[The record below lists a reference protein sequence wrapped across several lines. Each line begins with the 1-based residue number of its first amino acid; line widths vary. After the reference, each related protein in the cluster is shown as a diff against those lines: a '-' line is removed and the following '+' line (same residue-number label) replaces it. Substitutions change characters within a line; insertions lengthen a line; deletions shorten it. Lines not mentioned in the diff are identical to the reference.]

1 MIKNRNTQILS
12 KEYKSTEQLKEFM
25 EVVVGL
31 KLRQVHGKDNAFW
44 VTGEKDGD
52 YIDGSKYYKIVF
64 GYVTMEKFV
73 NGPDGYQVR
82 QVKEGYGFDLQA
94 TGDYNAWSM
103 LGRYRDKMK
112 EAIAEKQKKVA
123 QKA

>member
-12 KEYKSTEQLKEFM
+12 KGYKSTEQLKEFM

-31 KLRQVHGKDNAFW
+31 KLRPVHGKDNAFW

-64 GYVTMEKFV
+64 GHVAMEKFV
-73 NGPDGYQVR
+73 NGPDGYQEK
-82 QVKEGYGFDLQA
+82 QVIEGYGFDLQA

-103 LGRYRDKMK
+103 LGRYRDKIK
-112 EAIAEKQKKVA
+112 EALENKRQAESV
-123 QKA
+123 

>member
-12 KEYKSTEQLKEFM
+12 KDYKSTEQLKEFM

-31 KLRQVHGKDNAFW
+31 KLRPVHGKDNAFW

-64 GYVTMEKFV
+64 GHVAMEKFV
-73 NGPDGYQVR
+73 NGPDGYQVK

-103 LGRYRDKMK
+103 LGRYRDKIK
-112 EAIAEKQKKVA
+112 EALENKKQAETV
-123 QKA
+123 

>member
-12 KEYKSTEQLKEFM
+12 KEYKSTDQLKEFM

-64 GYVTMEKFV
+64 GQVAMEKFV
-73 NGPDGYQVR
+73 NGPDGYQVK

-103 LGRYRDKMK
+103 LGRYRDKIK
-112 EAIAEKQKKVA
+112 EVLENKKQAEAV
-123 QKA
+123 

>member
-12 KEYKSTEQLKEFM
+12 KGYKSTEQLKEFM

-31 KLRQVHGKDNAFW
+31 KLRAVHGKDNAFW
-44 VTGEKDGD
+44 VIGEKDGD

-64 GYVTMEKFV
+64 GHVAMEKFV
-73 NGPDGYQVR
+73 NGPDGYQEK
-82 QVKEGYGFDLQA
+82 QVIEGYGFDLQA

-103 LGRYRDKMK
+103 LGRYRDKIK
-112 EAIAEKQKKVA
+112 EALENKKQAETV
-123 QKA
+123 

>member
-31 KLRQVHGKDNAFW
+31 NLRKVHGKDDAFW

-103 LGRYRDKMK
+103 LGRYRDKIK
-112 EAIAEKQKKVA
+112 EAIEKKKQAEAV
-123 QKA
+123 

>member
-1 MIKNRNTQILS
+1 
-12 KEYKSTEQLKEFM
+12 M

-31 KLRQVHGKDNAFW
+31 KLRPVHGKDNAFW

-64 GYVTMEKFV
+64 GHVAMEKFV
-73 NGPDGYQVR
+73 NGPDGYQVK

-103 LGRYRDKMK
+103 LGRYRDKIK
-112 EAIAEKQKKVA
+112 EALENKKQAETV
-123 QKA
+123 